1 MNLGL
6 EGRVSIVC
14 GASKGMGFASA
25 EGLAMHGSK
34 VLMIGRDPS
43 VLDVAVNAVK
53 TQGGVVSAFPG
64 DVRDS
69 DLAHRAVD
77 RCKELWGPVDIL
89 LNNAGGPPMGS
100 FLEHDSSD
108 WEAAVQTNLLSV
120 VRFCKA
126 VAPDM
131 MANKWGRIISI
142 TSTIAKEPSPAM
154 VLSATTRAGVSAFSK
169 TLAIELA
176 QFNISVNVICPGG
189 VLTHRL
195 VSLLQASAD
204 RDKRD
209 YQEVLLESLASI
221 PAKRFAMPEEIADV
235 ILFLAS
241 EKGGYV
247 NGVSLSVD
255 GALTKAYT

>member
-6 EGRVSIVC
+6 EGRVAIVC
-14 GASKGMGFASA
+14 GASKGMGFAA
-25 EGLAMHGSK
+25 AKGLALHGSK
-34 VLMIGRDPS
+34 VLMVGRDPS
-43 VLDVAVNAVK
+43 TLGAAAK
-53 TQGGVVSAFPG
+53 IIKAQGGVVTAFPG

-69 DLAHRAVD
+69 DLAQRTVD
-77 RCKELWGPVDIL
+77 RCKELWGSVDIL

-100 FLEHDSSD
+100 FLEHDGAA
-108 WEAAVQTNLLSV
+108 WEAAIQTNLLSV

-131 MANKWGRIISI
+131 KAKKWGRIISI
-142 TSTIAKEPSPAM
+142 TSTVAKEPSPAM

-169 TLAIELA
+169 TLSIELA

-189 VLTHRL
+189 VLTDRL
-195 VSLLQASAD
+195 VSLLQARAD
-204 RDKRD
+204 REKRN
-209 YQEVLLESLASI
+209 YQEVLQESLASI
-221 PAKRFAMPEEIADV
+221 PAKRFAEPEEIADV

-241 EKGGYV
+241 ERGGYV